1 VYYKAKDIA
10 LKNSFD
16 FHLAAFV
23 NKKGPFGVNNRNKNS
38 SKFVKR
44 YRDTRN
50 TYHEIHAEADLILK
64 LDYVPEKISVV
75 RFLKDGTTTMA
86 KPCIH
91 CQHFLKHVGV
101 KKVRYT
107 NWFGIWEEMTL

>member
-1 VYYKAKDIA
+1 
-10 LKNSFD
+10 
-16 FHLAAFV
+16 
-23 NKKGPFGVNNRNKNS
+23 
-38 SKFVKR
+38 
-44 YRDTRN
+44 
-50 TYHEIHAEADLILK
+50 LK

-75 RFLKDGTTTMA
+75 RFLKDGTATMA

-107 NWFGIWEEMTL
+107 NWFGVWEEMSL

>member
-1 VYYKAKDIA
+1 MIAFSWHVYLYSITGTQRKVTK
-10 LKNSFD
+10 
-16 FHLAAFV
+16 
-23 NKKGPFGVNNRNKNS
+23 
-38 SKFVKR
+38 
-44 YRDTRN
+44 N
-50 TYHEIHAEADLILK
+50 TYHEVHADADLILK

-75 RFLKDGTTTMA
+75 RFLKDGTATMA

-107 NWFGIWEEMTL
+107 NWFGVWEEMSL